1 MFEDQTT
8 WSVVTSICQ
17 TTWSVVT
24 SICDLVTSP
33 LISMYSKCGVIIVLS
48 ACAHSFIFNYKLW
61 TRNTSST

>member
-1 MFEDQTT
+1 MFED
-8 WSVVTSICQ
+8 Q

-48 ACAHSFIFNYKLW
+48 VCAHSFIFNYKLW